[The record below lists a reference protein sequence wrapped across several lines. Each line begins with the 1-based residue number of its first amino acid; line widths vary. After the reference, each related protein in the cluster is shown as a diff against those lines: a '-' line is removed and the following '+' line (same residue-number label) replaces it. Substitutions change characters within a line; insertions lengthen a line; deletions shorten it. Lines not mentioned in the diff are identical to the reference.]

1 MIEERIGAFIEYT
14 LRPLTE
20 DIKIICEKLKELD
33 IKLDEASIRRV
44 LRILVNAHLV
54 GEFLRVIGYIII
66 SGMACYTVIKV
77 LH

>member
-33 IKLDEASIRRV
+33 IKLNETSIRKV
-44 LRILVNAHLV
+44 LRILVTGHLV
-54 GEFLRVIGYIII
+54 SEFLRTLTYIII
-66 SGMACYTVIKV
+66 SGMACVTVIKA